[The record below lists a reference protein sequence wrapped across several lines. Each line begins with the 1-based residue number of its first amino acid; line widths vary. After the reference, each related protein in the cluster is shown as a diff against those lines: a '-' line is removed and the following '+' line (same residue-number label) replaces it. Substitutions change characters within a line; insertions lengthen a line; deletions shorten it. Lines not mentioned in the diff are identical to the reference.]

1 MSTIVFRPCSA
12 MLLWLFARMQPSPVM
27 IQMLASPRPGFS
39 ADMHLSGSDSFA
51 RPEEDAIAFAIEQAW
66 HRLCHQAPH
75 FFWKRI
81 MCRYR
86 SIEEGQALRAGES
99 SDAVIL
105 SEVGIEYFSA
115 IGRYDIG
122 MHLIDC
128 LFQLSIP
135 HVVPM
140 DHCPHHAQGKMAAA
154 DKRQPLPKRWLP
166 LCTSVG
172 PA

>member
-1 MSTIVFRPCSA
+1 
-12 MLLWLFARMQPSPVM
+12 
-27 IQMLASPRPGFS
+27 
-39 ADMHLSGSDSFA
+39 
-51 RPEEDAIAFAIEQAW
+51 
-66 HRLCHQAPH
+66 
-75 FFWKRI
+75 

-166 LCTSVG
+166 LYTSIG